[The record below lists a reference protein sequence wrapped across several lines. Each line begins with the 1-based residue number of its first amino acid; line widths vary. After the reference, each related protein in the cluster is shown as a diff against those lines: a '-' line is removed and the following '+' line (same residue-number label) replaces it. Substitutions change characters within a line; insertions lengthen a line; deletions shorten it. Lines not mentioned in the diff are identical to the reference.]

1 MSLADFELYRMPRIA
16 TINRASW
23 ENSTVM
29 SQNHEVRY
37 IRAKQ
42 LEERYGIDRITA
54 WRWSR
59 DRSKGFPKAIR
70 LAANVSV
77 YDRAEIDAWFEARK
91 NDSPS

>member
-1 MSLADFELYRMPRIA
+1 M
-16 TINRASW
+16 
-23 ENSTVM
+23 M
-29 SQNHEVRY
+29 SQDQEIRY

>member
-1 MSLADFELYRMPRIA
+1 MIGRLKSRRQIMRDDRQ
-16 TINRASW
+16 
-23 ENSTVM
+23 VK
-29 SQNHEVRY
+29 Y

-70 LAANVSV
+70 LAPNVSV
-77 YDRAEIDAWFEARK
+77 YDKAEVDAWFEARRVECV
-91 NDSPS
+91 S